1 MQTDAC
7 WREGGRT
14 CSVSKNVTEF
24 RAPNSERLTNA
35 PQWLLYGANGYTGE
49 LIAREAKARG
59 LAPIL
64 AGRNQDAIIAL
75 ARELDLPYRVFGLD
89 AAKTVQDNLREIK
102 VVLHCAGPF
111 SKTAGVMAEACLAN
125 GTHYLDITG
134 EIGVFEMLHTKDRLA
149 REQNVMLLPGVGF
162 DVVPTDC
169 LAAHLKRRLPTATHL
184 ELAWRGT
191 ARASQ
196 GTMLTALQNIGEG
209 GAIRRDGKIT
219 RVPSAYKTREVDFGR
234 GPTKVIAIPWG
245 DVSTAFYSTGIP
257 NIIDYVA
264 FPPMLQRMISASRY
278 FGGVLVSKP
287 AQNFL
292 TAQVKSQPAGP
303 SLQERTQGTT
313 RVWGEVRDA
322 AGKRCVSR
330 LVTPEAYQL
339 TTFSALAAVQK
350 VLVGN
355 VKPGYQTPSLAFGS
369 DFVMELP
376 KVTREDIL

>member
-1 MQTDAC
+1 M
-7 WREGGRT
+7 
-14 CSVSKNVTEF
+14 
-24 RAPNSERLTNA
+24 
-35 PQWLLYGANGYTGE
+35 LYGANGYTGE

-64 AGRNQDAIIAL
+64 AGRNQVAIVKL

-89 AAKTVQDNLREIK
+89 TAQTVRDNLRGLT

-111 SKTAGVMAEACLAN
+111 AKTAGVMVEACMAN

-134 EIGVFEMLHTKDRLA
+134 EIGVFEMLHAKDKLA

-184 ELAWRGT
+184 ELAWRGG

-219 RVPSAYKTREVDFGR
+219 RVPAAYKTRQVDFGR
-234 GPTKVIAIPWG
+234 GPTKVIATPWG

-264 FPPMLQRMISASRY
+264 FPLMLQRMMVASRY
-278 FGGVLVSKP
+278 VGGVLASKP
-287 AQNFL
+287 AQKFL

-303 SLQERTQGTT
+303 TLQERTEGTT
-313 RVWGEVRDA
+313 RVWGEVRDG
-322 AGKRCVSR
+322 AGKRCISR

-339 TTFSALAAVQK
+339 TMLSAVAAVEK
-350 VLVGN
+350 VLGGS
-355 VKPGYQTPSLAFGS
+355 VKVGYQTPSLAFGT